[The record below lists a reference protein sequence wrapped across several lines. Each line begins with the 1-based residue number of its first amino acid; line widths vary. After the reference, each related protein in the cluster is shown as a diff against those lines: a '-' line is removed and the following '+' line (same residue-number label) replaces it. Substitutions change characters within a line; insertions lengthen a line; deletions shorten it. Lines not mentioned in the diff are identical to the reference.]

1 MTIYFH
7 SKKHF
12 EEMKVLFLSNS
23 IGGLKSFR
31 MELIQ
36 KLRDNGHNVGI
47 CSPLE
52 INPMMF
58 EEIGCNIF
66 PVQMSRHGKNPLK
79 EFRLISIYKKTIE
92 EFNPDICLAYTIKP
106 NVYGSLACKRLKV
119 PIISSVTG
127 LGKVAEINGI
137 LQKVTLELLKFGL
150 NNSDHVFF
158 QNEESLNFIIS
169 KGVSLKSKSLVAGS
183 GVNLEK
189 FYFSE
194 YPHVDNGINF
204 LYTGRILE
212 EKGVGLYLEAA
223 KILTKE
229 YPNVKFHIVGIKD
242 DIKYSDM
249 VDDYHSKGIITFH
262 GYHQDPRDFIKL
274 SHCQVHPTYYPE
286 GMSNVLLESSAMG
299 RPAITTDRSGCREI
313 IDDGETGFIIG
324 QRSIEELLTALRK
337 FIKLPWETKK
347 IMGIKARA
355 KVEKEFDRNIVIQDY
370 ICKIEELTHLKV

>member
-1 MTIYFH
+1 MNI
-7 SKKHF
+7 
-12 EEMKVLFLSNS
+12 LFLSNS

-52 INPMMF
+52 IEPTMF
-58 EEIGCNIF
+58 EEIGCTIF
-66 PVQMSRHGKNPLK
+66 PIQMSRHGRNPLK
-79 EFRLISIYKKTIE
+79 ELKLISIYQKIIKH
-92 EFNPDICLAYTIKP
+92 FNPDICLAYTIKP

-127 LGKVAEINGI
+127 LGKVAEISGI
-137 LQKVTLELLKFGL
+137 LQKVTLELMKFGL
-150 NNSDHVFF
+150 KNSDHVFF
-158 QNEESLNFIIS
+158 QNEESLNFLIS
-169 KGVSLKSKSLVAGS
+169 NGVSLKSKSLVAGS

-189 FYFSE
+189 FYFTE
-194 YPHVDNGINF
+194 YPSEENGINF

-223 KILTKE
+223 RILTKE

-262 GYHQDPRDFIKL
+262 GYHQDPREFIKL

-313 IDDGETGFIIG
+313 IDDRKTGFIIG
-324 QRSIEELLTALRK
+324 QRSIEELLSELRK
-337 FIKLPWETKK
+337 FINLSWETKK
-347 IMGIKARA
+347 LMGINARA
-355 KVEKEFDRNIVIQDY
+355 KVEREFDRDTVIKDY
-370 ICKIEELTHLKV
+370 ISKIEELTHLKV